1 MRVVVKFPGERRRVL
16 ALLRFYMVALLV
28 SAVICSAFTAF
39 WVMEASLP
47 HAIVYLVASMF
58 FFASFLMYRE
68 VYLSL
73 RKTRFVQYFRALEE
87 YFSPPFGA
95 YASVHVLASVIF
107 YTADVLRGGYALV
120 ATLLLLKGIVEYV
133 LGLFRDDLKVAS
145 VLYASVIGGD
155 FDRLSLKDPFK

>member
-68 VYLSL
+68 VYLS
-73 RKTRFVQYFRALEE
+73 KENQVC
-87 YFSPPFGA
+87 P
-95 YASVHVLASVIF
+95 IF
-107 YTADVLRGGYALV
+107 
-120 ATLLLLKGIVEYV
+120 
-133 LGLFRDDLKVAS
+133 
-145 VLYASVIGGD
+145 
-155 FDRLSLKDPFK
+155 PCP